1 MKTLPEILRKI
12 DALPEESARAN
23 ALAVMPEPYP
33 RALKLVLRH
42 AMDPNIKH
50 RDIFKDLNYEKC
62 RDDNPGA
69 LLHEAKRLY
78 LFVEGNAKGISD
90 DKLKRIFEQI
100 LSTLIPDDAEFLI
113 SVMRKKLPYKNID
126 KKVVNRAFPGLI

>member
-12 DALPEESARAN
+12 DALPEETARVN

-33 RALKLVLRH
+33 RALRLFLQH
-42 AMDPNIKH
+42 AMNPDIKH
-50 RDIFKDLNYEKC
+50 RDIFKNIKYDRC

-78 LFVEGNAKGISD
+78 LFEQGKAPNLSD
-90 DKLKRIFEQI
+90 AKLKTIFEQI
-100 LSTLIPDDAEFLI
+100 LSTLIPDDAEFLL
-113 SVMRKKLPYKNID
+113 SVMQKNFPFKNID
-126 KKVVNRAFPGLI
+126 RKVVRRAFPGLV